1 MQEQQFE
8 ELVEIDQLE
17 IDNAVIREKYN
28 KI

>member
-28 KI
+28 NI